1 MILMKLQSFE
11 EKNEKI
17 RVAFEKLK
25 SEHPEKLKDRLNISF
40 SNWVFGLEDLEDSVA
55 RLRKYDV
62 DYIEL
67 GGNYGGKDVGYQAD
81 INKTRSVLD
90 KYGVKVS
97 GICGFFSD
105 DNALSTNS
113 SFRRQTAKEYIWRE
127 VEFCLE
133 IGGSYMLVVPG
144 TVGRSECYDSSD
156 FARSASTLRE
166 VADIFIETGIKC
178 AVEPINSAEVPFCST
193 IESVLEY
200 IDAVNHPGV
209 QHINGD
215 IFHMSCGESHIGE
228 AILQCGDRLLNL
240 HVEDTNR
247 LPLGNGMMDVDTV
260 IRALY
265 LLGYNSPG
273 HYVTGEPL
281 GPGRNSYAIMYG
293 QHDKKMLD
301 LMVEQTVNVIRE
313 REKVLLG

>member
-1 MILMKLQSFE
+1 MKLQGYE
-11 EKNEKI
+11 EKSEKI

-25 SEHPEKLKDRLNISF
+25 AEHPEKLKQRLKISF
-40 SNWVFGLEDLEDSVA
+40 SNWVFGLEELEDSVA
-55 RLRKYDV
+55 RLRKYGV

-67 GGNYGGKDVGYQAD
+67 GGNYGGPDIGYQAD
-81 INKTRSVLD
+81 IKNTREILD
-90 KYGVKVS
+90 KYEMKVS
-97 GICGFFSD
+97 GVCGFFSD

-113 SFRRQTAKEYIWRE
+113 NFKRQTAKDYILRE

-144 TVGRSECYDSSD
+144 TVGRSDCYDSSD
-156 FARSASTLRE
+156 FARSVNTLSE
-166 VADIFIETGIKC
+166 VADIFVKTGIQC
-178 AVEPINSAEVPFCST
+178 AVEPINAAEVPFCST
-193 IESVLEY
+193 VGSILEY
-200 IDAVNHPGV
+200 IEVIDHPGV

-215 IFHMSCGESHIGE
+215 IFHMHCGEPHVGE
-228 AILQCGDRLLNL
+228 AILQCGERLVNL

-273 HYVTGEPL
+273 HYITGEPL
-281 GPGRNSYAIMYG
+281 GPGRNSYAIMFG

-301 LMVEQTVNVIRE
+301 TMVEQTVNVIRE
-313 REKVLLG
+313 REGALLG